1 MRRAPACVAGP
12 AQILFKRFTSAV
24 DFGLVFAIP
33 PGMDRLETL
42 VREFAELLQKGRPLD
57 AMEKFY
63 APEVTVFENRQLA
76 RAGKARCLQ
85 FERDALA
92 NQPEAPRFKLGKL
105 AVDESRGH
113 AFLEYVVRFR
123 SSDGRPQRLEEVAVQ
138 SWDNGLIVQERF
150 YYEGIVDEG
159 DEP

>member
-1 MRRAPACVAGP
+1 MA
-12 AQILFKRFTSAV
+12 
-24 DFGLVFAIP
+24 
-33 PGMDRLETL
+33 RLETL

-63 APEVTVFENRQLA
+63 APDINVFENRQLA

-85 FERDALA
+85 YERDALA
-92 NQPEAPRFKLGKL
+92 NQPEPPRFKLLKL
-105 AVDESRGH
+105 AVDEARGH

-123 SSDGRPQRLEEVAVQ
+123 ASDGRPQRLEEVAVQ
-138 SWDNGLIVQERF
+138 AWYDGLISEERF
-150 YYEGIVDEG
+150 YYEGVVDEG

>member
-1 MRRAPACVAGP
+1 M
-12 AQILFKRFTSAV
+12 T
-24 DFGLVFAIP
+24 
-33 PGMDRLETL
+33 RLEPL

-63 APEVTVFENRQLA
+63 AREINVFENRQLA

-85 FERDALA
+85 YERDALA
-92 NQPEAPRFKLGKL
+92 NQPEPPRFKLGKL
-105 AVDESRGH
+105 AVDEASGH
-113 AFLEYVVRFR
+113 AFLEYVVRFK

-138 SWDNGLIVQERF
+138 IWESGQIVQERF
-150 YYEGIVDEG
+150 YYEGVVDEG